1 MKKFN
6 SNVDI
11 AFKEFKNQSKCCVCG
26 HNQATSNLHFHHIN
40 PKHKISDIGVFLADR
55 DYYGTIAELTKCT
68 ILCANCHATYHS
80 SDATIKRLIE
90 EKFVKINIDDLVSLC
105 NQYGAFDGDDNAKID
120 VDLIKRII
128 ILEEKIKTFEQL
140 LRIPNIQGQQ
150 TKIEV
155 STKKVKISIPANCT
169 IDENIVVATFTE
181 TKSLNKTC
189 EAAFGKN
196 KKGAYYINKVKP
208 ILYKYGLI
216 D

>member
-1 MKKFN
+1 MKGQ
-6 SNVDI
+6 
-11 AFKEFKNQSKCCVCG
+11 NQSKCCVCG
-26 HNQATSNLHFHHIN
+26 HNQTTSN
-40 PKHKISDIGVFLADR
+40 PKHKISDIGVFLIDR
-55 DYYGTIAELTKCT
+55 DYYGTKCT

-90 EKFVKINIDDLVSLC
+90 VVKINIDDLVSLC

-120 VDLIKRII
+120 VDLIKR
-128 ILEEKIKTFEQL
+128 KKSKL
-140 LRIPNIQGQQ
+140 LNSKYTRATN
-150 TKIEV
+150 
-155 STKKVKISIPANCT
+155 STKKVKISIPSNCT
-169 IDENIVVATFTE
+169 IDEDIVVATFTE

-208 ILYKYGLI
+208 ILHKYGLI